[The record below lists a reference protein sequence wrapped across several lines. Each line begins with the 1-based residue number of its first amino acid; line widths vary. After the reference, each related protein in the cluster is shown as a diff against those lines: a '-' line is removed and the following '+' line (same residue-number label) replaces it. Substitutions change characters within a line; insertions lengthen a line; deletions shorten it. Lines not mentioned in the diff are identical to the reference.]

1 MTNCIICDKKNNSNS
16 IEHIIPESLGNQHYI
31 LEKGELCDNCN
42 NLFSKFEN
50 KALSNSVFAMER
62 ARLGIKTKKGK
73 TAKGKVDKLEIE
85 GNKDFKRNHV
95 EIKGLDKEN
104 FKNYNPKT
112 KTGQVYVKAFDQ
124 SENAVSK
131 FLLMVAVESIYKSQ
145 KKLYDK
151 YNFKELKHYLTNQN
165 TKDWVFITTNKALEN
180 SKSIPTYLDKYRLSK
195 IKCKLR
201 FKEVSD
207 DILLFNYD
215 LGGISLI
222 INLLNRDLKWLE
234 KFEEKSIY
242 PEHFRKKLQP
252 TSVKRK

>member
-1 MTNCIICDKKNNSNS
+1 MTNCIICDSKNDSNS
-16 IEHIIPESLGNQHYI
+16 IEHIIPESLGNQHYT
-31 LEKGELCDNCN
+31 LERGELCDKCN

-85 GNKDFKRNHV
+85 GNKDFKKDHV
-95 EIKGLDKEN
+95 DIKGLDKEN

-112 KTGQVYVKAFDQ
+112 RIGQVYVKAFDQ

-131 FLLMVAVESIYKSQ
+131 FLLMVAIESIYKSQ
-145 KKLYDK
+145 KKLFYRYD
-151 YNFKELKHYLTNQN
+151 FKELKEYLTNQN
-165 TKDWVFITTNKALEN
+165 TKDWVFITADKSLEG
-180 SKSIPTYLDKYRLSK
+180 SKSIPTFLDKYRLKK

-215 LGGISLI
+215 LGGISMI
-222 INLLNRDLKWLE
+222 INLLNRNLKWLE
-234 KFEEKSIY
+234 RFDEKTIY
-242 PEHFRKKLQP
+242 PEHFRKK
-252 TSVKRK
+252 TATNIG